1 MSKCLMPDSHEKWSE
16 EEFGGSALGDPR
28 RVRRLVAVA
37 AEAARRPAG
46 QVTAVFDDDAE
57 REGAFRLVG
66 NRAVHGD
73 DIARAA
79 HQACARRSV
88 GEEFVFVPIDGSSLN
103 LSDTKRQKGLGHIG
117 ARYIGAQGM
126 QVITAMAV
134 TSQGVP
140 LGLCGQEYWARVR
153 PSTKRA
159 KRDRR
164 KTEEKEIQHWLTVMQ
179 QVREVYSAEAGS
191 TMPWFQ
197 IDREGDAWPILLQAR
212 QANQRLTV
220 RASHDRRLETEG
232 GRVYLW
238 DAMEE
243 QPCLGTYELDIPSKP
258 ERRLSKQRKG
268 MARQGRRATIEIRGG
283 SVTLSLLDERT
294 RQRHQQTISAVI
306 AREVSPPEGE
316 EPIEWLLLTT
326 APITTFEEAKLV
338 VFGYTQRWRIEDF
351 HRAWKSGVCDVEDT
365 QLRERDRII
374 RWATIL
380 ASVAVRTIRLAY
392 LARHQPERSALDE
405 FSRAEVD
412 AILLASPRT
421 RHLRVTIPTILDAV
435 TFLAKLGGYT
445 GKASGGP
452 PGPRVL
458 ARGLQRIEVLA
469 DVLSVAPFTKPLSEL
484 SKI

>member
-1 MSKCLMPDSHEKWSE
+1 MSKCLMRDSHEKWSE
-16 EEFGGSALGDPR
+16 EEFGSSALGDPR

-66 NRAVHGD
+66 NRAVDVEEIG
-73 DIARAA
+73 RAA
-79 HQACARRSV
+79 HQACAGRSA

-103 LSDTKRQKGLGHIG
+103 LADTKRRKGLGHIG

-134 TSQGVP
+134 TPKGVP
-140 LGLCGQEYWARVR
+140 LGLCGQKYWARVKR
-153 PSTKRA
+153 STKQA

-179 QVREVYSAEAGS
+179 QVREVYAAEAGS
-191 TMPWFQ
+191 TTPWFQ

-220 RASHDRRLETEG
+220 RASHDRRLQTD
-232 GRVYLW
+232 GRGYLW
-238 DAMEE
+238 GAMEE
-243 QPCLGTYELDIPSKP
+243 QPCLGIYEVDIPSKP

-283 SVTLSLLDERT
+283 SVTLSLFDERT
-294 RQRHQQTISAVI
+294 RLRHPQVISAVL
-306 AREVSPPEGE
+306 ARELFPPEGE

-326 APITTFEEAKLV
+326 APITTLEEAKLV

-392 LARHQPERSALDE
+392 LARHQPQTSALEE
-405 FSRAEVD
+405 FSRAELD

-421 RHLRVTIPTILDAV
+421 RHLRGTIPTIFDAV

-469 DVLSVAPFTKPLSEL
+469 EVLSDALFTNPLSEL

>member
-1 MSKCLMPDSHEKWSE
+1 MRDSHEKWSE
-16 EEFGGSALGDPR
+16 EEFGSSALGDPR

-66 NRAVHGD
+66 NPAVHGD
-73 DIARAA
+73 DIALAA

-103 LSDTKRQKGLGHIG
+103 LTDTKRQKGLGHIG

-126 QVITAMAV
+126 QVISAMAV

-140 LGLCGQEYWARVR
+140 LGLCGQKYWVRVR
-153 PSTKRA
+153 PSTKGGR
-159 KRDRR
+159 KHDRR
-164 KTEEKEIQHWLTVMQ
+164 TTEEKEIQNWLTVMQ

-197 IDREGDAWPILLQAR
+197 IDREGDAWPILLQA
-212 QANQRLTV
+212 QQTNQRLTV
-220 RASHDRRLETEG
+220 RASHDRRLETED
-232 GRVYLW
+232 GRRYLW
-238 DAMEE
+238 DALEE

-268 MARQGRRATIEIRGG
+268 TARKGRRSTIEIRVG

-294 RQRHQQTISAVI
+294 KQKHPQEISAVL
-306 AREVSPPEGE
+306 AREAAPPEGE

-365 QLRERDRII
+365 QLRGRDRII

-392 LARHQPERSALDE
+392 LARHQPQRSALEE
-405 FSRAEVD
+405 FSRAELD

-421 RHLRVTIPTILDAV
+421 RHLRGTIPTIFDAV

-469 DVLSVAPFTKPLSEL
+469 DVLSDALFTKPLSEL